1 MVRISAH
8 LLTHCLISEQIAEP
22 LHAQLLYKTED
33 NENLPCEVAGALGDL
48 LNKGSQAEAMYHMS
62 SATGSA
68 CLGFSTASAT

>member
-1 MVRISAH
+1 MVRVSAH

-48 LNKGSQAEAMYHMS
+48 LNKGSQDRGHVPHVISHWECMP
-62 SATGSA
+62 GV
-68 CLGFSTASAT
+68 